1 MSDELDIR
9 IDNDLAQNDS
19 GNILGSKTI
28 EDVIK
33 KEAKEEQEPS
43 SRFSISRTLGGVI
56 IARFA
61 QRQMKLM
68 LLICA
73 LLILHIS
80 CRYMCQKKL
89 VELDRLEVRIV
100 EAHNKAIVC
109 SSILTGIAKAQ
120 YRYVVGLAAL
130 CDLGNTHFLKELLKA
145 IAVSNCNDCNILLIC
160 K

>member
-9 IDNDLAQNDS
+9 IDNDLAQNDK

-28 EDVIK
+28 EVVIK

-89 VELDRLEVRIV
+89 VELDRLEARIV

-109 SSILTGIAKAQ
+109 SSILTEKS
-120 YRYVVGLAAL
+120 RESNV
-130 CDLGNTHFLKELLKA
+130 LKRLYETGDSTLKSSSQPPYLIKITSEEL
-145 IAVSNCNDCNILLIC
+145 
-160 K
+160 

>member
-9 IDNDLAQNDS
+9 IDNDLAQNGT
-19 GNILGSKTI
+19 GNILGNKTI

-89 VELDRLEVRIV
+89 VELDRLEAKIV

-109 SSILTGIAKAQ
+109 SSILTEKS
-120 YRYVVGLAAL
+120 RESNV
-130 CDLGNTHFLKELLKA
+130 LKRLYETGDSTLKTSSQPPYLIKINSEEL
-145 IAVSNCNDCNILLIC
+145 
-160 K
+160 

>member
-61 QRQMKLM
+61 QRQMNSFV
-68 LLICA
+68 I
-73 LLILHIS
+73 
-80 CRYMCQKKL
+80 
-89 VELDRLEVRIV
+89 VELAFAAEKIV
-100 EAHNKAIVC
+100 SLDIFEHYEIKEAYSYC
-109 SSILTGIAKAQ
+109 CL
-120 YRYVVGLAAL
+120 
-130 CDLGNTHFLKELLKA
+130 
-145 IAVSNCNDCNILLIC
+145 
-160 K
+160 

>member
-80 CRYMCQKKL
+80 CRYMCQKNL
-89 VELDRLEVRIV
+89 VELDRLEARIV

-109 SSILTGIAKAQ
+109 SSILTEKS
-120 YRYVVGLAAL
+120 RESNV
-130 CDLGNTHFLKELLKA
+130 LKRLYETGDSTLKTSSQPPYLIKVNSEEL
-145 IAVSNCNDCNILLIC
+145 
-160 K
+160 

>member
-43 SRFSISRTLGGVI
+43 SRFSISRTLGAVI

-89 VELDRLEVRIV
+89 VELDRLEARIV

-109 SSILTGIAKAQ
+109 SSILTEKS
-120 YRYVVGLAAL
+120 RESNV
-130 CDLGNTHFLKELLKA
+130 LKRLYETGDSTLKTSSQPPYLIKVNSEEL
-145 IAVSNCNDCNILLIC
+145 
-160 K
+160 

>member
-61 QRQMKLM
+61 QSQMNLM

-89 VELDRLEVRIV
+89 VELDRLEARIV

-109 SSILTGIAKAQ
+109 SSILTEKS
-120 YRYVVGLAAL
+120 RESNV
-130 CDLGNTHFLKELLKA
+130 LKRLYETGDSTLKTSSQPPYLIKVNSEEL
-145 IAVSNCNDCNILLIC
+145 
-160 K
+160 

>member
-9 IDNDLAQNDS
+9 IDNDLAQNDT

-89 VELDRLEVRIV
+89 VELDRLEARIV

-109 SSILTGIAKAQ
+109 SSILTEKSRESNVLKRLYETGDSTLKTSSQPPYLIKVN
-120 YRYVVGLAAL
+120 RDRKSVV
-130 CDLGNTHFLKELLKA
+130 
-145 IAVSNCNDCNILLIC
+145 
-160 K
+160 

>member
-1 MSDELDIR
+1 MSDEFDIR
-9 IDNDLAQNDS
+9 IDNDLAQNDT
-19 GNILGSKTI
+19 GNILGNKTI

-89 VELDRLEVRIV
+89 VELDRLEARIV

-109 SSILTGIAKAQ
+109 SSILTEKS
-120 YRYVVGLAAL
+120 RESNV
-130 CDLGNTHFLKELLKA
+130 LKRLYETGDSTLKTSSQPPYLIKVNSEEL
-145 IAVSNCNDCNILLIC
+145 
-160 K
+160 

>member
-9 IDNDLAQNDS
+9 IDNDLAQNDT

-89 VELDRLEVRIV
+89 VELDRLEARIV

-109 SSILTGIAKAQ
+109 SSILTEKS
-120 YRYVVGLAAL
+120 RESNV
-130 CDLGNTHFLKELLKA
+130 LKRLYETGDSTLKTSSQPPYLIKVNSEEL
-145 IAVSNCNDCNILLIC
+145 
-160 K
+160 

>member
-9 IDNDLAQNDS
+9 IDNDLAQNDT
-19 GNILGSKTI
+19 GNILGNKTI

-89 VELDRLEVRIV
+89 VELDRLEARIV

-109 SSILTGIAKAQ
+109 SSILTEKS
-120 YRYVVGLAAL
+120 RESNV
-130 CDLGNTHFLKELLKA
+130 LKRLYETGDSTLKTSSQPPYLIKVNSEEL
-145 IAVSNCNDCNILLIC
+145 
-160 K
+160 

>member
-9 IDNDLAQNDS
+9 IDKDLAQNDT
-19 GNILGSKTI
+19 GNILGNKTI

-89 VELDRLEVRIV
+89 VELDRLEAKIV

-109 SSILTGIAKAQ
+109 SSILTEKS
-120 YRYVVGLAAL
+120 RESNV
-130 CDLGNTHFLKELLKA
+130 LKRLYETGDSTLKTSSQPPYLIRVNSEEL
-145 IAVSNCNDCNILLIC
+145 
-160 K
+160 

>member
-9 IDNDLAQNDS
+9 IDNDLAQNDT
-19 GNILGSKTI
+19 GNILGNKTI

-109 SSILTGIAKAQ
+109 SSILTEKS
-120 YRYVVGLAAL
+120 RESNV
-130 CDLGNTHFLKELLKA
+130 LKRLYETGDSTLKTSSQPPYLIKVNSEEL
-145 IAVSNCNDCNILLIC
+145 
-160 K
+160 

>member
-9 IDNDLAQNDS
+9 IDNDLAQNDT

-61 QRQMKLM
+61 QKQMKLM

-89 VELDRLEVRIV
+89 VELDRLEARIV
-100 EAHNKAIVC
+100 EAHNKVIVC
-109 SSILTGIAKAQ
+109 SSILTEKS
-120 YRYVVGLAAL
+120 RESNV
-130 CDLGNTHFLKELLKA
+130 LKRLYETGDSTLKSSSQPPYLIKVNSEEL
-145 IAVSNCNDCNILLIC
+145 
-160 K
+160 

>member
-9 IDNDLAQNDS
+9 IDNDLAQNDT
-19 GNILGSKTI
+19 GNILGNKTI

-89 VELDRLEVRIV
+89 VELDRLEARIV

-109 SSILTGIAKAQ
+109 SSILTEKS
-120 YRYVVGLAAL
+120 RESNV
-130 CDLGNTHFLKELLKA
+130 LKRLYESGDSTLKTSSQPPYLIKVNSEEL
-145 IAVSNCNDCNILLIC
+145 
-160 K
+160 

>member
-9 IDNDLAQNDS
+9 IDNDLAQNDT
-19 GNILGSKTI
+19 GNILGNKTI

-89 VELDRLEVRIV
+89 VELDRLEAKIV

-109 SSILTGIAKAQ
+109 SSILTEKS
-120 YRYVVGLAAL
+120 RESNV
-130 CDLGNTHFLKELLKA
+130 LKRLYETGDSTLKTSSQPPYLIKVNSEEL
-145 IAVSNCNDCNILLIC
+145 
-160 K
+160 

>member
-89 VELDRLEVRIV
+89 VELDRLEAKIV

-109 SSILTGIAKAQ
+109 SSILTEKS
-120 YRYVVGLAAL
+120 RESNV
-130 CDLGNTHFLKELLKA
+130 LKRLYETGDSTLKTSNQPPYLIKVNSEEL
-145 IAVSNCNDCNILLIC
+145 
-160 K
+160 

>member
-89 VELDRLEVRIV
+89 VELDRLEAKIV

-109 SSILTGIAKAQ
+109 SSILTEKS
-120 YRYVVGLAAL
+120 RESNV
-130 CDLGNTHFLKELLKA
+130 LKRLYETGDSTLKTSSQPPYLIKVNSEEL
-145 IAVSNCNDCNILLIC
+145 
-160 K
+160 

>member
-9 IDNDLAQNDS
+9 IDNDLAQNDT

-89 VELDRLEVRIV
+89 VELDRLEARIV

-109 SSILTGIAKAQ
+109 SSILTEKS
-120 YRYVVGLAAL
+120 RESNV
-130 CDLGNTHFLKELLKA
+130 LKRLYENGDSTLKTSSQPPYLIKVNSEEL
-145 IAVSNCNDCNILLIC
+145 
-160 K
+160 

>member
-9 IDNDLAQNDS
+9 IDNDLAQNDK
-19 GNILGSKTI
+19 GNILGNKTI

-89 VELDRLEVRIV
+89 VELDRLEAKIV

-109 SSILTGIAKAQ
+109 SSILTEKS
-120 YRYVVGLAAL
+120 RESNV
-130 CDLGNTHFLKELLKA
+130 LKRLYETGDSTLKTSSQPPYLIKVNSEEL
-145 IAVSNCNDCNILLIC
+145 
-160 K
+160 

>member
-9 IDNDLAQNDS
+9 IDNDLAQNDT

-89 VELDRLEVRIV
+89 VELDRLEAKIV

-109 SSILTGIAKAQ
+109 SSILTEKS
-120 YRYVVGLAAL
+120 RESNV
-130 CDLGNTHFLKELLKA
+130 LKRLYETGDSTLKTSSQPPYLIKVNSEEL
-145 IAVSNCNDCNILLIC
+145 
-160 K
+160 

>member
-9 IDNDLAQNDS
+9 IDNDLAQNDK
-19 GNILGSKTI
+19 GNILGNKTI

-89 VELDRLEVRIV
+89 VELDRLEARIV

-109 SSILTGIAKAQ
+109 SSILTKKS
-120 YRYVVGLAAL
+120 RESNV
-130 CDLGNTHFLKELLKA
+130 LKRLYETGDSTLKTSSQPPYLIKVNSEEL
-145 IAVSNCNDCNILLIC
+145 
-160 K
+160 

>member
-1 MSDELDIR
+1 MSDEFDIR
-9 IDNDLAQNDS
+9 IDNDLAQNDT
-19 GNILGSKTI
+19 GNILGNKTI

-89 VELDRLEVRIV
+89 VELDRLEAKIV

-109 SSILTGIAKAQ
+109 SSILTEKS
-120 YRYVVGLAAL
+120 RESNV
-130 CDLGNTHFLKELLKA
+130 LKRLYETGDSTLKTSSQPPYLIKVNSEEL
-145 IAVSNCNDCNILLIC
+145 
-160 K
+160 

>member
-9 IDNDLAQNDS
+9 IDNDLAQNDT
-19 GNILGSKTI
+19 GNILGNKTI

-89 VELDRLEVRIV
+89 VELDRLEARIV
-100 EAHNKAIVC
+100 ESHNKAIVC
-109 SSILTGIAKAQ
+109 SSILTEKS
-120 YRYVVGLAAL
+120 RESNV
-130 CDLGNTHFLKELLKA
+130 LKRLYETGDSTLKTSSQPPYLIKVNSEEL
-145 IAVSNCNDCNILLIC
+145 
-160 K
+160 

>member
-9 IDNDLAQNDS
+9 IDNDLAQNDT

-89 VELDRLEVRIV
+89 VELDRLEARIV

-109 SSILTGIAKAQ
+109 SSILTEKS
-120 YRYVVGLAAL
+120 RESNV
-130 CDLGNTHFLKELLKA
+130 LKRLYETGDSTLKTSSQPPYLIRVNSEEL
-145 IAVSNCNDCNILLIC
+145 
-160 K
+160 